1 MNLGSIA
8 HLQYYFARTG
18 ILDGKGGQMA
28 KEGRKLSG
36 VPRVSM
42 GLPSDDA
49 DPLFSSQ
56 LGGDLAASPTD
67 EGFFAQEWDEPL
79 MLPPTVSTYSH
90 RTQYI
95 PPPPDSKTLV
105 EDLRKALVDVDGA
118 LREAQSHPETHND
131 QQESDGGLSNQA
143 DANHHGG
150 EDQLSISSPDKGW
163 HELQGMHMLDVVTL
177 AIRAAKVYY
186 TMHEH
191 PQRLATIKPERQVR
205 EELLGVL
212 DVLKRM
218 ANRQFAGGIKE
229 EELQV
234 IGDWVRNVNDLLATE
249 QVIEDQEKKDRENW
263 RWLEGEWQNVDR
275 ERERLFMNT
284 FLADG
289 DLPRWSSP
297 LNGDALPTAFL
308 EKFRSGLSL
317 VFLHNR
323 ILKKTKR
330 HLGEIKVFHTDTAKP
345 YRAAENL
352 RYWIKAAEIRWE
364 IKLQVDVMGVVYG
377 TNDEAWKVFDAA
389 ILAWCQ
395 AVREEITK
403 EWKQG
408 SVQVPTL
415 SPS

>member
-1 MNLGSIA
+1 
-8 HLQYYFARTG
+8 
-18 ILDGKGGQMA
+18 MA
-28 KEGRKLSG
+28 KEGRKLFG
-36 VPRVSM
+36 VPRISM
-42 GLPSDDA
+42 GVPSDDA
-49 DPLFSSQ
+49 DSLCSGQ
-56 LGGDLAASPTD
+56 LEGDLITSPAD
-67 EGFFAQEWDEPL
+67 EGFFAHDWDEPL

-90 RTQYI
+90 RTPHI
-95 PPPPDSKTLV
+95 PPPPDSETLV
-105 EDLRKALVDVDGA
+105 EDLRKALVNVDGA
-118 LREAQSHPETHND
+118 LREAQSHPESHND
-131 QQESDGGLSNQA
+131 RQESDGGLSNQA
-143 DANHHGG
+143 DANDHGG
-150 EDQLSISSPDKGW
+150 EDQLTRSPANKGW

-191 PQRLATIKPERQVR
+191 PQRIATIKSERQVR

-218 ANRQFAGGIKE
+218 ANRQFSGGIKG

-234 IGDWVRNVNDLLATE
+234 IEDWVHNVRDLLVTE
-249 QVIEDQEKKDRENW
+249 QGIEDREKKDRENW
-263 RWLEGEWQNVDR
+263 RWLEGDWANADR

-289 DLPRWSSP
+289 DLPPWSSA
-297 LNGDALPTAFL
+297 LNGDSLPTVFL
-308 EKFRSGLSL
+308 EKLRSGLNL
-317 VFLHNR
+317 VSLHNR

-352 RYWIKAAEIRWE
+352 RFWIKAAEIRWE

-377 TNDEAWKVFDAA
+377 TNDEAWKGFDAA

-408 SVQVPTL
+408 SVQVPTP
-415 SPS
+415 SPEKCYDV